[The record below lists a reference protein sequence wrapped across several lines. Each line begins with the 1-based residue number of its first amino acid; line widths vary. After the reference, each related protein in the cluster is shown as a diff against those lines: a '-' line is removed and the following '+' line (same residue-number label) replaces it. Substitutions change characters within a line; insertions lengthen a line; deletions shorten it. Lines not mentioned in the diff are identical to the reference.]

1 MPQYLK
7 NKCGFI
13 RSGIEKQLSNYSHVE
28 KVLIPSTCEGESTQA
43 VISCSRKSIRTE
55 HPPGLCLPFE
65 GASAALSD
73 MQLAYICAY
82 IQVGWHRNSL
92 KLHGNQGISPY
103 SQHHVVLK
111 LHSFTLNLFFLSWT
125 RCSFRGA
132 GTSPIPWAGGTWS
145 QLQQAQL
152 ARAVCT
158 PCWPSVP
165 GVEAVPWECFGL
177 SFSFV
182 KMLWFA
188 TVISAKTGVNSA
200 SWFL

>member
-73 MQLAYICAY
+73 IQLAYICAY

-111 LHSFTLNLFFLSWT
+111 LHSFTLNLFFCL
-125 RCSFRGA
+125 G
-132 GTSPIPWAGGTWS
+132 
-145 QLQQAQL
+145 
-152 ARAVCT
+152 
-158 PCWPSVP
+158 P
-165 GVEAVPWECFGL
+165 GVPLGVQVPPPSLGQGAPEANSSRHNWPGQSAPHAGPVCLGWRLSPGNALVCLSPLLKCFGL
-177 SFSFV
+177 P
-182 KMLWFA
+182 LWYQLKL
-188 TVISAKTGVNSA
+188 V
-200 SWFL
+200 